1 MQQKHKIF
9 QKEILTDKSFGIELS
24 SDSDSYLFD
33 DIAKFIEQKL
43 NVKFTEKLDGLD
55 QRYWDFMYNNCL
67 LTLHLE
73 HYLGLSIYSS
83 KINEQSIDTI
93 RDIVIKIENNFNK

>member
-9 QKEILTDKSFGIELS
+9 QKEILTDKSFGIKLS

-33 DIAKFIEQKL
+33 DIAKFIEQQL
-43 NVKFTEKLDGLD
+43 NVKLTEKLDGLD
-55 QRYWDFMYNNCL
+55 QRYWDFIYNNCL

-73 HYLGLSIYSS
+73 QYLGLSIYAYE
-83 KINEQSIDTI
+83 INEQSIAAI
-93 RDIVIKIENNFNK
+93 RGIVIKIENNFNK